1 MGGITIED
9 VYAEMKNLGKEIKS
23 MRKELNDALLTPKEE
38 LLLEKAL
45 EEKKEG
51 KTTSLEELGKELG

>member
-9 VYAEMKNLGKEIKS
+9 VYAEMKDLGKEIKS

-51 KTTSLEELGKELG
+51 KTTSIEELEKELG